1 MLKVTPIEM
10 GRERHRSGLC
20 VWLTGLPAA
29 GKTTI
34 AKALQ
39 AELEKRDR
47 PVTMLD
53 GDGAMR
59 QILSTGLGFTREDR
73 NLNVRRAGF
82 VASEIVKHGGAV
94 ICALVSPY
102 ADARAIVREMIGTTF
117 VEVYVRTPLQVCE
130 KRDPKGLYH
139 RARAGELTHMTG
151 VDDPYEEPDADALN
165 LEVAG
170 DQPVERNVGIIT
182 RYLEDRGLLGR
193 VGKPAALMIGRF
205 QPWHDGHRA
214 LFMQALEMEGY
225 VVIGV
230 RDTHGLGDKNPFTF
244 AEVKARIEESLNA
257 FAGSFE
263 IRRLPNI
270 TNVVYGR
277 DVGYRITRAKLTP
290 EIEGISATQ
299 IRSTFKIGARPG
311 DLAWRDQVRL
321 SSEEST
327 QNRSWDQ

>member
-1 MLKVTPIEM
+1 MPRINPIDAEQKNDAN
-10 GRERHRSGLC
+10 GFC

-34 AKALQ
+34 AEALQ
-39 AELEKRDR
+39 AELEKRGR

-59 QILSTGLGFTREDR
+59 QVLSSGLGFTKEDR
-73 NLNVRRAGF
+73 NVNVLRAGF
-82 VASEIVKHGGAV
+82 VAGEIVKHGGAA

-102 ADARAIVREMIGTTF
+102 ADARASVRLMIGNGF
-117 VEVYVRTPLQVCE
+117 VEVYVHTPLAICE
-130 KRDPKGLYH
+130 KRDPKGLYR
-139 RARAGELTHMTG
+139 RARAGELEHMTG
-151 VDDPYEEPDADALN
+151 IDDPYEEPDPGLLD
-165 LEVAG
+165 LEVNG
-170 DQPVERNVGIIT
+170 DWPVEKNVRVIT
-182 RYLEDRGLLGR
+182 KYLEDRGLLASPH
-193 VGKPAALMIGRF
+193 KPAALMIGRY

-230 RDTHGLGDKNPFTF
+230 RETYGLGDKNPFTF
-244 AEVKARIEESLNA
+244 AEVKTRIEQSLSA
-257 FAGSFE
+257 FVGSFE

-277 DVGYRITRAKLTP
+277 DVGYRITRVDLEP

-299 IRSTFKIGARPG
+299 IRSTLNLGGKPG
-311 DLAWRDQVRL
+311 RVEWKEA
-321 SSEEST
+321 S
-327 QNRSWDQ
+327 